1 MKKILFT
8 LAMVLTI
15 NNLVFAGSR
24 NIVEEKGALK
34 RAGEAVSANII
45 IEPNNEVATGAYVE
59 IEFENAV
66 VFSES
71 VINGVGK
78 SEDIGFKGRGVSYQ
92 YSGYKNYKWNGKD
105 GFYDAMSLGPVSRV
119 PYKITRI
126 DDYSIK
132 VSLCGIPDTYANK
145 SLAEF
150 NNSKDEPY
158 YEIPLPVYV
167 KEDGPVRFKI
177 TGAVNDKSLSYGNY
191 IFNQSKNTTTEMTT
205 EVTTEGKKD
214 SVTGE
219 GHSKNKVEVS
229 VGRSIM
235 VVNGKEQIIDDKPYI
250 QAGTGSVLI
259 PLRAVSIALA
269 DGYRGNGSD
278 NIVAWDGETKTAII
292 NYNKQ
297 LVKFTAGSNIISV
310 DGKEKIIPNGVIPE
324 IKNGRMFVPFRVL
337 GETLGAEV
345 NWIAESKTAC
355 FN

>member
-8 LAMVLTI
+8 LVMVLAI
-15 NNLVFAGSR
+15 HNSVFAGSR
-24 NIVEEKGALK
+24 NMVEEKGILK
-34 RAGEAVSANII
+34 KAGEAVSANLI

-66 VFSES
+66 VLSES
-71 VINGVGK
+71 VINGTGK
-78 SEDIGFKGRGVSYQ
+78 SDDIGFKGRGVSYQ

-105 GFYDAMSLGPVSRV
+105 GFYDAMSAGPVSRV

-126 DDYSIK
+126 DDYNIR

-145 SLAEF
+145 SLADF
-150 NNSKDEPY
+150 NNSKEEPY

-167 KEDGPVRFKI
+167 KEDGPIRLKM
-177 TGAVNDKSLSYGNY
+177 TGAINDKSLSYGNY
-191 IFNQSKNTTTEMTT
+191 IFNQSKNITT
-205 EVTTEGKKD
+205 EVTTEVTTEEKKD
-214 SVTGE
+214 ISSAE
-219 GHSKNKVEVS
+219 RYSNNKVEVS

-278 NIVAWDGETKTAII
+278 NIVAWDADTKTAII
-292 NYNKQ
+292 SYNGK
-297 LVKFTAGSNIISV
+297 VINFTAGSNIMSES
-310 DGKEKIIPNGVIPE
+310 GKERIIPNGVIPE

-337 GETLGAEV
+337 GEALGAEV